1 MEIIKLFNGNCA
13 STILD
18 MFELFKGNCA
28 NATWEMSELLIGN
41 YAGVAFDNCL
51 LDYKSGWTFST
62 FIWF

>member
-1 MEIIKLFNGNCA
+1 
-13 STILD
+13 

-51 LDYKSGWTFST
+51 LDYKSV
-62 FIWF
+62 